1 MPPDSLENAM
11 DRRRLLKLTSVAL
24 AGAAGLPA
32 IAGAQANRGSPGLWG
47 VWDSAFA
54 RARFV
59 SLSHVLTPDTPVWS
73 GFPPT
78 TKFQPGTG
86 RLDDKSPYA
95 PFTYEKTGL
104 ETTAY
109 AFATDQFGTQLDPPA
124 HWHQCFPA
132 IDELPATLALRKLA
146 VISIVD
152 KVKADANYH
161 LTAADV
167 RAWER
172 TNGTI
177 PAGCVVMV
185 RSDWSKRWPD
195 AAQIQPADH
204 KFPGSTLEALKLLH
218 LERKILLHGH
228 EPLDTDSTQTLVAE
242 DWLMNN
248 GYMQAEGVT
257 NLDQVPSTGALI
269 AIGFPR
275 LKGGTG
281 GFASFTAIC
290 PPGWTHGARP
300 GEVAEAPLP
309 YNEKRLVW
317 NEAKGV
323 RERSA
328 ACDKPKGKQSFN

>member
-1 MPPDSLENAM
+1 M
-11 DRRRLLKLTSVAL
+11 DRRRLLKLTSLAFAGPLAL
-24 AGAAGLPA
+24 PETAH
-32 IAGAQANRGSPGLWG
+32 AQSKRLAPGLWG
-47 VWDSAFA
+47 VWDNAFA

-59 SLSHVLTPDTPVWS
+59 SLSHVLTPDTPVWN

-78 TKFQPGTG
+78 TKFQRGTG

-95 PFTYEKTGL
+95 AFTYEKTGL

-109 AFATDQFGTQLDPPA
+109 AFATDQFGSQLDPPA

-146 VISIVD
+146 VISIAD
-152 KVKADANYH
+152 KVKADSNYH

-172 TNGTI
+172 TNGMI
-177 PAGCVVMV
+177 PASSVVMV

-195 AAQIQPADH
+195 ASRIQPTDR
-204 KFPGSTLEALKLLH
+204 KFPGSTLEAIKLLH

-228 EPLDTDSTQTLVAE
+228 EPLDADSTPTLVVE

-257 NLDQVPSTGALI
+257 NLDQVPATGALI

-290 PPGWTHGARP
+290 RPDWPHGVRA
-300 GEVAEAPLP
+300 GDVAEAPLP

-317 NEAKGV
+317 NETKGV
-323 RERSA
+323 RERTA
-328 ACDKPKGKQSFN
+328 ACDKPKGKQSMN

>member
-1 MPPDSLENAM
+1 M

-24 AGAAGLPA
+24 AGAALPEVVRA
-32 IAGAQANRGSPGLWG
+32 QTKGAAPGLWS
-47 VWDSAFA
+47 VWDHAFA

-59 SLSHVLTPDTPVWS
+59 SLSHVLTPDTPVWN
-73 GFPPT
+73 GFPTT
-78 TKFQPGTG
+78 TKFQQGTG

-95 PFTYEKTGL
+95 AFTYEKTGL
-104 ETTAY
+104 ESTAY
-109 AFATDQFGTQLDPPA
+109 TFATDQFGTQLDPPA

-132 IDELPATLALRKLA
+132 IDELPATLALRKVA
-146 VISIVD
+146 VISIAD
-152 KVKADANYH
+152 KVKADPNYH

-167 RAWER
+167 HAWER
-172 TNGTI
+172 KNGKI
-177 PAGCVVMV
+177 PAGSVVMV

-195 AAQIQPADH
+195 TSRIQPADG
-204 KFPGSTLEALKLLH
+204 KFPGSTIEAIKLLH

-228 EPLDTDSTQTLVAE
+228 EPLDADSTPTLVVE

-257 NLDQVPSTGALI
+257 NLDQVPATGALI

-290 PPGWTHGARP
+290 PPSWPHGARP
-300 GEVAEAPLP
+300 GEVADAPLP

-317 NEAKGV
+317 NETKGI
-323 RERSA
+323 RERTA